1 MEAECSARVLRF
13 VGIAYRPLPS
23 LVVRA
28 SFRMPTPEYC
38 FVRSN
43 DFERAYAIKL
53 LIGFAARGL
62 GQIRFEVKLAY
73 IKPKRRKLTDENGFA
88 RGGSNSDLRIQGPS
102 VKDGM
107 LKLIDNLKREAA
119 PRY

>member
-1 MEAECSARVLRF
+1 
-13 VGIAYRPLPS
+13 
-23 LVVRA
+23 
-28 SFRMPTPEYC
+28 MPTPEYC

-119 PRY
+119 SRY